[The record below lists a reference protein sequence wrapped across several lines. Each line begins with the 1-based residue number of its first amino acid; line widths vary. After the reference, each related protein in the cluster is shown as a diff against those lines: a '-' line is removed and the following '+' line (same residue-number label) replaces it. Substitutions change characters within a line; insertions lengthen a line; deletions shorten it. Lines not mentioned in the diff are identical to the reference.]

1 MCVEAKAA
9 EARKAV
15 EVLAAAATVAEG
27 QEVAEKGVAVLEA
40 VATARSE
47 RGGEDECA
55 LSMSK
60 KRVCQS
66 VKEIHEVF
74 AAFALPMQA
83 EFPRFGGLRSEICR
97 LAPCIMVH
105 YLATTAYYRW

>member
-9 EARKAV
+9 EAREAV

-27 QEVAEKGVAVLEA
+27 QEVVEKGVAVLEA
-40 VATARSE
+40 VATETAGLE
-47 RGGEDECA
+47 EGGEDECA

-74 AAFALPMQA
+74 AAFA
-83 EFPRFGGLRSEICR
+83 
-97 LAPCIMVH
+97 
-105 YLATTAYYRW
+105 

>member
-1 MCVEAKAA
+1 MKCVDAKAA
-9 EARKAV
+9 EAREAV

-40 VATARSE
+40 VATETAGLE
-47 RGGEDECA
+47 EGGEDECA

-74 AAFALPMQA
+74 AAFA
-83 EFPRFGGLRSEICR
+83 
-97 LAPCIMVH
+97 
-105 YLATTAYYRW
+105 